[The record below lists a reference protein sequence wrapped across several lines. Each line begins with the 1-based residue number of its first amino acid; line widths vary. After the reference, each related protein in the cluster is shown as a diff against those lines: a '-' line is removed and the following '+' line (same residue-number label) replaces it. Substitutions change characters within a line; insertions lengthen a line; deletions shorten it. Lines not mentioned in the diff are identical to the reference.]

1 MTNRTFYSFLGS
13 FQAASD
19 RKQLE
24 IELEEFRSINE
35 FLQERI
41 GSMSKEITLLKTQ
54 LNSSEWTLRQ
64 KIQEL
69 SLIQSESC
77 YENVVCKP
85 APDPINEPT
94 GTFNIP
100 GKNEDKVLIKSND
113 SQLKML
119 IGQLNE
125 TKSIAESKSR
135 SAIEMEE
142 ELKCSRIELSDF
154 KETFG
159 KSIKL
164 LQEQTQELIEERRKK
179 DSLIASL
186 NEETI
191 ELRYQLGNLREELAT
206 TREGFDEERANWKD
220 EKERVIKYQ
229 KKLNSDYVKLLKKNK
244 ELENELKV
252 ARNQYQ
258 IIKSEPVQC

>member
-1 MTNRTFYSFLGS
+1 M
-13 FQAASD
+13 
-19 RKQLE
+19 E
-24 IELEEFRSINE
+24 IELGEFKSMNE
-35 FLQERI
+35 FLQDRI

-69 SLIQSESC
+69 SLIQSESN
-77 YENVVCKP
+77 YENVSKQTNV
-85 APDPINEPT
+85 DPNEHT
-94 GTFNIP
+94 HEIVD
-100 GKNEDKVLIKSND
+100 KNQDKVLIAPKD

-142 ELKCSRIELSDF
+142 ELKSSRIELSDF
-154 KETFG
+154 KETFS

-191 ELRYQLGNLREELAT
+191 ELRYQLGNLKEELAT
-206 TREGFDEERANWKD
+206 NKEGFEEERANWKD
-220 EKERVIKYQ
+220 EKDRVIKYQ

-244 ELENELKV
+244 ELENELKS
-252 ARNQYQ
+252 AKNQYQ
-258 IIKSEPVQC
+258 IIQTDAVQC

>member
-1 MTNRTFYSFLGS
+1 M
-13 FQAASD
+13 
-19 RKQLE
+19 E
-24 IELEEFRSINE
+24 IEMEEYKSMNE

-41 GSMSKEITLLKTQ
+41 TSMSKEITLLKTQ
-54 LNSSEWTLRQ
+54 LNSTEWTLKQ

-69 SLIQSESC
+69 SLVQSSSMEESC
-77 YENVVCKP
+77 YENVANLTKYESV
-85 APDPINEPT
+85 NEVQT
-94 GTFNIP
+94 GTK
-100 GKNEDKVLIKSND
+100 GKNEDKLLLKKSSDHD
-113 SQLKML
+113 SSNHQLKML

-125 TKSIAESKSR
+125 SKSIAELKTK

-142 ELKCSRIELSDF
+142 ELKTSKCQLTDF

-164 LQEQTQELIEERRKK
+164 LQEQTKELIEERKQK
-179 DSLIASL
+179 DTLIASL

-206 TREGFDEERANWKD
+206 TKEGFEEEKCNWKD

-229 KKLNSDYVKLLKKNK
+229 KKLNCDYVKLLKKNK
-244 ELENELKV
+244 ELENELKSCK
-252 ARNQYQ
+252 NQYQ
-258 IIKSEPVQC
+258 INHNSDPVTC